1 MKAFALCLGFVA
13 AMCLP
18 SVAGAQSGGSENK
31 EYMYE
36 IGAGGGISWAYGD
49 VNHSSLIANP
59 SWAADLLFRYN
70 WTPRWAFAV
79 DVSSLGLKGDTRNYS
94 DVYPGGADYRFNA
107 RLWELSVRPE
117 FHFWNYG
124 WASDYREKR
133 RIAPFLT
140 LGLGFGYARRSTDMC
155 KKSAIAFTIPIGG
168 GFKWKIAPRWNAQLT
183 ALWTKAFSDNI
194 DGIDDPYGIDSGAL
208 QNTDW
213 TGQIMLSVTFDF
225 KERCLE
231 CKNQHSLY

>member
-1 MKAFALCLGFVA
+1 MKVRALCL
-13 AMCLP
+13 
-18 SVAGAQSGGSENK
+18 SVTVWLLASGTFAQSGGSENK

-36 IGAGGGISWAYGD
+36 VGAGAGISWAYGD
-49 VNHSSLIANP
+49 VNHSSPFAKP
-59 SWAADLLFRYN
+59 SWAADVLFRYN

-79 DVSSLGLKGDTRNYS
+79 DAASLGLKGDTHSYR
-94 DVYPGGADYRFNA
+94 DVYPGGAEYHFKA

-140 LGLGFGYARRSTDMC
+140 AGLGVGYSRRSTDNGS
-155 KKSAIAFTIPIGG
+155 KSSLGLMIPIGA
-168 GFKWKIAPRWNAQLT
+168 GFKWKMAPRWNAQIT
-183 ALWTKAFSDNI
+183 ALWTKAFSDDL

-208 QNTDW
+208 KNTDW
-213 TGQIMLSVTFDF
+213 TGQILLSVTFDF